1 MAKSPVVKN
10 SAATTRFSMERKAV
24 PPMETKKPEYLIVN
38 LGTNGVSFMDEE
50 YFKSEY
56 TEMVEALKE
65 ACPETK
71 IMLSSLYPVA
81 LSYPYQDDI
90 NNDKLAAASE
100 WIYEIAEEEGVRYID
115 LAAAVKDENGDLP
128 ETSHIGD
135 GYHLSKDAWRTCSCI
150 SARTPIS
157 EGVKNEAYHC
167 RGPARR
173 AAALRLRRSAG

>member
-1 MAKSPVVKN
+1 
-10 SAATTRFSMERKAV
+10 
-24 PPMETKKPEYLIVN
+24 METKKPEYLIVN

-135 GYHLSKDAWRTCSCI
+135 GYHLSKDALEDVLMYIRTH
-150 SARTPIS
+150 
-157 EGVKNEAYHC
+157 AYQ
-167 RGPARR
+167 
-173 AAALRLRRSAG
+173 